1 MISMKSYLLRS
12 LFLAALALYPLRGLP
27 CEPEPIEVNE
37 PYDAT
42 DATLEEW
49 LERLEDGWIPL
60 SLVEAVLEEAD
71 L

>member
-1 MISMKSYLLRS
+1 MKSTLRI
-12 LFLAALALYPLRGLP
+12 LFLAVLALFPLRGLP
-27 CEPEPIEVNE
+27 CEPEPVEVNE
-37 PYDAT
+37 PY